1 MRKATVG
8 DFVGV
13 DVAAKKLDV
22 HFHKSAE
29 HFVGDNDDDGVVI
42 LACVF
47 ALRGVQ
53 RMVFESTGAL
63 GRPLLQAAGA
73 FGVSAN
79 CVPPQRVRKFAE
91 AIGVHAKT
99 DKIDA
104 RVIAHFAATATFRE
118 PVALSPG
125 AERLRALVRRRAQL
139 VEMEAMERNHRWAA
153 DLDAEVEL
161 HDVAKVLRANIK
173 AIDGAMR
180 RVIKD
185 DAELSRKAEV
195 MSTVR
200 GVGPVLTCTL
210 LSLLPELGS
219 CTGKEVGSLVGVAP
233 FNNDSGTRTGKRSI
247 RGGRRRVR
255 WVLYMAARSS
265 VRFEPVLKAFYER
278 LKLDGKPEKV
288 AMTAVMRKLIVILN
302 ARLRD
307 DALNKKAGEVA

>member
-1 MRKATVG
+1 MRKATG

-13 DVAAKKLDV
+13 DVAARKLDI
-22 HFHKSAE
+22 HFHNFGQ
-29 HFVGDNDDDGVVI
+29 HFVVDNDEEAVAM
-42 LACVF
+42 LAAVF
-47 ALRGVQ
+47 ALRKVQ
-53 RMVFESTGAL
+53 RVVFESTGAL
-63 GRPLLQAAGA
+63 GVALSRASAA
-73 FGVSAN
+73 FGVFAH
-79 CVPPQRVRKFAE
+79 CVPPQRIRKFAD

-104 RVIAHFAATATFRE
+104 RVIAFFAATAQFRQ
-118 PVALSPG
+118 PVALSAG
-125 AERLRALVRRRAQL
+125 AERLRALVQRRAQL
-139 VEMEAMERNHRWAA
+139 VEMEAMERNHRWAT

-233 FNNDSGTRTGKRSI
+233 FNNDSGTRTGRRSI

-307 DALNKKAGEVA
+307 DALSKKAGEVA